1 MYGGRVTDGF
11 DRRVLVTYLEE
22 YLGPFIFDGNQRY
35 YFSRSG
41 SDYMIPE
48 LPSFEQNLEFIDS
61 IPLFTTPGVF
71 GLHSNA
77 EITYFNNAAKA
88 LWLNIM
94 DMQTSEGGEGGGIN
108 KEEQVMQISNDL
120 LDKTIP
126 EIFDEYNIR
135 KSFNNNPSPA

>member
-1 MYGGRVTDGF
+1 
-11 DRRVLVTYLEE
+11 
-22 YLGPFIFDGNQRY
+22 
-35 YFSRSG
+35 
-41 SDYMIPE
+41 MIPE
-48 LPSFEQNLEFIDS
+48 LPTFEQNLEFIDN

-94 DMQTSEGGEGGGIN
+94 DMQTSDGGEGGGIN

-126 EIFDEYNIR
+126 ETFDEYNIR